1 MIVVSDAGPLH
12 YLILIGQIELL
23 PNLYGQVVV
32 PVTVVNELQHLH
44 TPATVRAWIGAPPT
58 WLDIRKTDVDPKG
71 TPLGV
76 GELAAIT
83 LAEQLHADLML
94 MDDLDGRIEAERRHL
109 KVIGTLGVLRDA
121 AFQRLIDLPQVL
133 DQLQQTNFFISPTV
147 LRSLLAGLRK
157 PEA

>member
-12 YLILIGQIELL
+12 YLVLIGQIELL
-23 PNLYGQVVV
+23 PTLYGQVVV
-32 PVTVVNELQHLH
+32 PVAVINELQHLR
-44 TPATVRAWIGAPPT
+44 TPVTVRAWIGAPPT
-58 WLDIRKTDVDPKG
+58 WLDIRTTDVDPTG

-83 LAEQLHADLML
+83 LAEQLHADLVL

-109 KVIGTLGVLRDA
+109 NVIGTLGVLRDA
-121 AFQRLIDLPQVL
+121 AFHRLIDLPQVL
-133 DQLQQTNFFISPTV
+133 DQLQQTNFYISPAV
-147 LRSLLAGLRK
+147 LQSLLAQLQK

>member
-1 MIVVSDAGPLH
+1 
-12 YLILIGQIELL
+12 
-23 PNLYGQVVV
+23 
-32 PVTVVNELQHLH
+32 
-44 TPATVRAWIGAPPT
+44 
-58 WLDIRKTDVDPKG
+58 
-71 TPLGV
+71 
-76 GELAAIT
+76 
-83 LAEQLHADLML
+83 ML

>member
-1 MIVVSDAGPLH
+1 MIIVSDAGPLH
-12 YLILIGQIELL
+12 YLVLIGQIALL
-23 PNLYGQVVV
+23 PRLYGQVVV
-32 PVTVVNELQHLH
+32 PVAVVNELQHLH
-44 TPATVRAWIGAPPT
+44 TPALVRTWIGTPPT
-58 WLDIRKTDVDPKG
+58 WLDIRNTKVDSTG

-83 LAEQLHADLML
+83 LAEQLHADLVL

-121 AFQRLIDLPQVL
+121 SFQQLIDLPEVL
-133 DQLQQTNFFISPTV
+133 EQLRQTNFFISPAV
-147 LRSLLAGLRK
+147 LRSLLAHLQK